1 MEEVDKLERK
11 ESVNWGRSESSSR
24 NTRTRTTGTRKEIK
38 EGRVV
43 QQSKVF
49 KSISKSFF
57 ERSKDTGRGRGEG
70 KRMKGSAEKR
80 SRVCR
85 EVGAWEKLKARG

>member
-1 MEEVDKLERK
+1 MYKDKNYRGK
-11 ESVNWGRSESSSR
+11 GGN
-24 NTRTRTTGTRKEIK
+24 NKEIE

-49 KSISKSFF
+49 KGISKSFF
-57 ERSKDTGRGRGEG
+57 ERSKDTDRRRGEG
-70 KRMKGSAEKR
+70 KRMKGSAGKR

-85 EVGAWEKLKARG
+85 EVGAWEKSKARG